1 MSKPDAWMPL
11 YIGDYLADTMHL
23 TGAEH
28 GAYLLLLMHAWRNGP
43 LPDNDRAL
51 AAIARTDAKDWKEIG
66 PTIRAFFTVTPEG
79 LTQPRLERERIA
91 AGENA
96 ERRADAARRAA
107 EARWSADARG
117 STPRTPRR
125 NASRSSNGNA
135 KSTAD
140 SNAGSNASGNA
151 QRMRDAL
158 PGECPPPS
166 PEEESSSLRSERGE
180 AAPVAGPVLAAP
192 DARTALFRE
201 GLSRLKRLT
210 GKPDQSARSL
220 MGGMLRDL
228 GDDAAG
234 LGLILAEAEAQR
246 PADPMAWIK
255 RAVASRAQG
264 YAPARRPAESRSRR
278 AWMFEEPP
286 VSEPEPRFVPNE
298 DFRH

>member
-66 PTIRAFFTVTPEG
+66 PTIRAFFTVTPAG
-79 LTQPRLERERIA
+79 LTQPRLERERLA
-91 AGENA
+91 AGEHA

-107 EARWSADARG
+107 EARWAADARG

-125 NASRSSNGNA
+125 NASRSADGNA
-135 KSTAD
+135 KR
-140 SNAGSNASGNA
+140 NASRNA
-151 QRMRDAL
+151 QRMPDAL

-180 AAPVAGPVLAAP
+180 AAPEAGPAQEAP
-192 DARTALFRE
+192 DARKVLFGE
-201 GLSRLKRLT
+201 GLSRLMRLT
-210 GKPDQSARSL
+210 GKPDRPARSL

-234 LGLILAEAEAQR
+234 LSLILAQAEADR
-246 PADPMAWIK
+246 PADPIAWLK

-264 YAPARRPAESRSRR
+264 TPTSRANQGRDRRDNVS
-278 AWMFEEPP
+278 WMLDPEAFER
-286 VSEPEPRFVPNE
+286 VLQ
-298 DFRH
+298 